1 MDILFYHPTF
11 DTAYWIKALSSAL
24 PGARVREWKRGD
36 NEHADYAL
44 VWHPPVE
51 MLQGRK
57 LKAVFALGAGV
68 DSILSKLKAH
78 PEMLPEDIP
87 LFRLEDTG
95 MGQQMQEY
103 AVSQVLHWF
112 RRFDDYQAFKQRA
125 HWEPLPEYHREDFTI
140 GILGAGV
147 LGSKVA
153 EALAPWGFPLR
164 CWSRSRKDYPGVE
177 SFAGTDELP
186 AFLKGTRVLI
196 NLLPNTA
203 ETVGIINEAL
213 LNQLVD
219 QSYLMNLARGVH
231 VVEGDLLKA
240 LDSGKLKGAMLDVYS
255 REPLPAESPLWAHP
269 RVAMTPHVAAVTRPQ
284 KRWRISPIPS
294 AKWKRVTRSPVR
306 STDSAATERNPAF
319 AGFLLIF
326 AADNC
331 YPLEKPQRRE
341 RCIPLTCICTPS
353 PAPTRIATSM
363 IISPRRSL
371 KASSCSRSPIMA
383 RTWRMRRTTGIL

>member
-1 MDILFYHPTF
+1 MDIIFYHPTF
-11 DTAYWIKALSSAL
+11 DTAYWINALTAAL
-24 PGARVREWKRGD
+24 PGARVREWKQGD

-51 MLQGRK
+51 MLQGRR

-112 RRFDDYQAFKQRA
+112 RRFDDYQAFKQQS
-125 HWEPLPEYHREDFTI
+125 HWEPLPDYQREDFTI

-164 CWSRSRKDYPGVE
+164 CWSRSRKEYPGVE

-186 AFLKGTRVLI
+186 AFLKRTRVLI

-203 ETVGIINEAL
+203 ETVGIINGTL
-213 LNQLVD
+213 LNQLAED
-219 QSYLMNLARGVH
+219 SYLMNLARGVH
-231 VVEGDLLKA
+231 VVEVDLLKA

-255 REPLPAESPLWAHP
+255 REPLPKDSPLWAHP
-269 RVAMTPHVAAVTRPQ
+269 RVAMTPHIAAVTRPAEAVAY
-284 KRWRISPIPS
+284 ISHTIS
-294 AKWKRVTRSPVR
+294 EIEKGNAVTGQVDR
-306 STDSAATERNPAF
+306 
-319 AGFLLIF
+319 
-326 AADNC
+326 
-331 YPLEKPQRRE
+331 QR
-341 RCIPLTCICTPS
+341 
-353 PAPTRIATSM
+353 
-363 IISPRRSL
+363 
-371 KASSCSRSPIMA
+371 
-383 RTWRMRRTTGIL
+383 GY

>member
-1 MDILFYHPTF
+1 MDIIFYHPTF
-11 DTAYWIKALSSAL
+11 DTAYWIDALSAAL

-112 RRFDDYQAFKQRA
+112 RRFDDYQAFKQQS
-125 HWEPLPEYHREDFTI
+125 HWEPLPDYQRETFTI

-147 LGSKVA
+147 LGAKVA

-164 CWSRSRKDYPGVE
+164 CWSRSRKDYPGVQ

-186 AFLKGTRVLI
+186 AFLKDTRVLI

-203 ETVGIINEAL
+203 ETAGIINSTL
-213 LNQLVD
+213 LNQLAD
-219 QSYLMNLARGVH
+219 GSYVMNLARGVH
-231 VVEGDLLKA
+231 LVEGDLLKA
-240 LDSGKLKGAMLDVYS
+240 LESGKLKGAMLDVYS

-269 RVAMTPHVAAVTRPQ
+269 RVAMTPHVAAVTRPAEAVAY
-284 KRWRISPIPS
+284 ISKTIS
-294 AKWKRVTRSPVR
+294 EMEKGNAVTGQVDR
-306 STDSAATERNPAF
+306 
-319 AGFLLIF
+319 
-326 AADNC
+326 
-331 YPLEKPQRRE
+331 QR
-341 RCIPLTCICTPS
+341 
-353 PAPTRIATSM
+353 
-363 IISPRRSL
+363 
-371 KASSCSRSPIMA
+371 
-383 RTWRMRRTTGIL
+383 GY

>member
-11 DTAYWIKALSSAL
+11 DTAYWIEALSAAL

-78 PEMLPEDIP
+78 PEMLPEKIP

-112 RRFDDYQAFKQRA
+112 RRFDDYQAFKQQA
-125 HWEPLPEYHREDFTI
+125 HWEPLPDYRREDFTI

-186 AFLKGTRVLI
+186 AFLSGTRVLI

-231 VVEGDLLKA
+231 LVEPDLLKA

-255 REPLPAESPLWAHP
+255 REPLPEESPLWRHP
-269 RVAMTPHVAAVTRPQ
+269 RVAMTPHVAAVTRPAEAVAY
-284 KRWRISPIPS
+284 ISHTIGEIEKGNP
-294 AKWKRVTRSPVR
+294 VTGQVDR
-306 STDSAATERNPAF
+306 
-319 AGFLLIF
+319 
-326 AADNC
+326 
-331 YPLEKPQRRE
+331 QR
-341 RCIPLTCICTPS
+341 
-353 PAPTRIATSM
+353 
-363 IISPRRSL
+363 
-371 KASSCSRSPIMA
+371 
-383 RTWRMRRTTGIL
+383 GY